1 HNDYFG
7 NGTYDDLT
15 WLPTAQSYY
24 GGVALEIIDISQS
37 ANRMTFGVRFAWK
50 LDSVYEGEN
59 TIPAAAIN
67 FDGQGTDEIFYPM
80 PDGKLTM
87 FRNGIMMPD
96 FPIQLQP
103 IPFPYTWDGTDA
115 YIPVQA
121 QSMARLYKLNSVDR
135 RYSINLPGY
144 KWLSHPIDVGLNL
157 LMPMEILETGES
169 VILSYLKD
177 EAQLADDRI
186 TLAAPLISNL
196 LSTDDILYGLSL
208 SEGESFYTLW
218 KYDLT
223 FTNMEYYDTTV
234 PADSMVVGLFG
245 ACLNDA
251 GTLNIIVQ
259 CPSSLYVFDLRY
271 SGISPRDGFPVVKP
285 DSSSAPIVIGDYDNN
300 GKLDIIWSSSNRIRI
315 LDHSGSDLSQTG
327 HELGLIDDGIASG
340 TTLLDLDNDGRNEL
354 AGSFSMNRLVVWQD
368 AGKIQRGYPVSF
380 GTRGRF
386 MPFVAKDETGQHY
399 LWQASDRGLITRS
412 AILSYTANSSHTQ
425 WTSEYSNL
433 RRTAFYPFGI
443 PTNIY
448 ETENSVFVK
457 NETYIYPNP
466 LKPIY
471 EQRLR
476 LSVMT
481 TTDTQVEL
489 KIFDISGNMVHQQ
502 TGLAYAYLRNLD
514 IFDIPAHNLSSGI
527 YIAVLKGG
535 GQTLQLRFGIEK

>member
-1 HNDYFG
+1 
-7 NGTYDDLT
+7 
-15 WLPTAQSYY
+15 
-24 GGVALEIIDISQS
+24 
-37 ANRMTFGVRFAWK
+37 
-50 LDSVYEGEN
+50 
-59 TIPAAAIN
+59 
-67 FDGQGTDEIFYPM
+67 
-80 PDGKLTM
+80 
-87 FRNGIMMPD
+87 
-96 FPIQLQP
+96 
-103 IPFPYTWDGTDA
+103 
-115 YIPVQA
+115 
-121 QSMARLYKLNSVDR
+121 
-135 RYSINLPGY
+135 
-144 KWLSHPIDVGLNL
+144 
-157 LMPMEILETGES
+157 
-169 VILSYLKD
+169 
-177 EAQLADDRI
+177 
-186 TLAAPLISNL
+186 
-196 LSTDDILYGLSL
+196 
-208 SEGESFYTLW
+208 
-218 KYDLT
+218 
-223 FTNMEYYDTTV
+223 
-234 PADSMVVGLFG
+234 
-245 ACLNDA
+245 
-251 GTLNIIVQ
+251 
-259 CPSSLYVFDLRY
+259 
-271 SGISPRDGFPVVKP
+271 
-285 DSSSAPIVIGDYDNN
+285 
-300 GKLDIIWSSSNRIRI
+300 
-315 LDHSGSDLSQTG
+315 
-327 HELGLIDDGIASG
+327 
-340 TTLLDLDNDGRNEL
+340 
-354 AGSFSMNRLVVWQD
+354 
-368 AGKIQRGYPVSF
+368 
-380 GTRGRF
+380 